1 MSQGRKKGTERRQVR
16 VFAAL
21 GLKSN
26 FPSSS
31 LTLKRHTLLRMSMV
45 NVLSANNI
53 DSFLLSTS
61 SHGHT
66 REMRG
71 WVFATFARLMKGGIW
86 IKNRALLAGNNRP
99 PS

>member
-1 MSQGRKKGTERRQVR
+1 MSEGRKKGTERRQVR
-16 VFAAL
+16 AFATL
-21 GLKSN
+21 DLKPI

-31 LTLKRHTLLRMSMV
+31 LTLKRHTLLGMPMV
-45 NVLSANNI
+45 NVLSANNL

-71 WVFATFARLMKGGIW
+71 WVFVTSAK
-86 IKNRALLAGNNRP
+86 
-99 PS
+99 

>member
-1 MSQGRKKGTERRQVR
+1 MSEGRKKGTERRQVR
-16 VFAAL
+16 AFAAL
-21 GLKSN
+21 DLKPI

-31 LTLKRHTLLRMSMV
+31 LTLKRHTLLGKPMV
-45 NVLSANNI
+45 NVLSANNL

-71 WVFATFARLMKGGIW
+71 WGFATFARLMKGGIW
-86 IKNRALLAGNNRP
+86 IKNRASLAGNNRP

>member
-16 VFAAL
+16 VFARTQFEADL
-21 GLKSN
+21 PVFKSN
-26 FPSSS
+26 TEALHSSW
-31 LTLKRHTLLRMSMV
+31 RMPMV
-45 NVLSANNI
+45 NVLSANNL

-71 WVFATFARLMKGGIW
+71 WAFVTSAK
-86 IKNRALLAGNNRP
+86 
-99 PS
+99 